1 MNRDKEILLDII
13 RACNLIQEFCESLDF
28 IAFEGDIK
36 TQSSVLYQIVI
47 IGEAIN
53 RLSSDFAQSNP
64 QVPINAI
71 RGMRNRV
78 VHEYKEVD
86 IKILW
91 EVIQTN
97 IPQLLAQI
105 KVIFNSNSDN

>member
-1 MNRDKEILLDII
+1 MNRDREILLDLI
-13 RACNLIQEFCESLDF
+13 RACNLIQEFCKNLEFSTF
-28 IAFEGDIK
+28 NQDIK

-53 RLSSDFAQSNP
+53 RLSPEFIQSNP
-64 QVPINAI
+64 QIPINAI

-78 VHEYKEVD
+78 VHEYKEIN

-91 EVIQTN
+91 EVTQTN
-97 IPQLLAQI
+97 IPQLLDQVTAA
-105 KVIFNSNSDN
+105 FDNE

>member
-1 MNRDKEILLDII
+1 MNKDKEILLDII
-13 RACNLIQEFCESLDF
+13 EACNLIQEFCQDLDF
-28 IAFEGDIK
+28 IAFERDIK

-53 RLSSDFAQSNP
+53 RLSPEFAQANP

-78 VHEYKEVD
+78 IHEYKEVD
-86 IKILW
+86 VKILW
-91 EVIQTN
+91 EVTQTN
-97 IPQLLAQI
+97 ISQLLAQ
-105 KVIFNSNSDN
+105 VTRIFND